1 MITLTIISLLYSI
14 FGLIRFKKL
23 YGHYTLADEDMK
35 AWTLLLAL
43 AIIYSSVMGIG
54 FIVKYLP

>member
-23 YGHYTLADEDMK
+23 YGHYTLFDEDMK
-35 AWTLLLAL
+35 AWTFLLAMS
-43 AIIYSSVMGIG
+43 IIYSSIMGIG

>member
-23 YGHYTLADEDMK
+23 YGHYTIVDEDIK

-43 AIIYSSVMGIG
+43 AIIYSSVTGIG

>member
-35 AWTLLLAL
+35 AWTLLLAMS
-43 AIIYSSVMGIG
+43 IMYSSIMGIVL
-54 FIVKYLP
+54 IVNYLP

>member
-1 MITLTIISLLYSI
+1 MITLTIISLLYTI